1 MKCRL
6 AQKGP
11 QKMCPSPI
19 LDAFFDKEI
28 EFIVLAQGL
37 NGDPLRFPLQLW
49 YSPTQLFNRGIPP
62 NRAIFHITSGAA
74 EKHWTGPVVVLK
86 HNGTRLQGYSDAGLN
101 DLPALSAYF
110 LSYK

>member
-1 MKCRL
+1 ME
-6 AQKGP
+6 
-11 QKMCPSPI
+11 S
-19 LDAFFDKEI
+19 
-28 EFIVLAQGL
+28 IVLTLGL

-49 YSPTQLFNRGIPP
+49 YSPTQLGKPGIPP
-62 NRAIFHITSGAA
+62 NRAIFHVTSGAA

-86 HNGTRLQGYSDAGLN
+86 HNGSRLQGYTDASLN